1 MTTVTGNQPSTEMP
15 TMKHTKLA
23 KPPSKD
29 QWHQEKPIRLAIV
42 DSTSILKKAL
52 ISPFLLPFGKHVL
65 SAKQC
70 V

>member
-1 MTTVTGNQPSTEMP
+1 MP

-52 ISPFLLPFGKHVL
+52 ISPFLLPFILEDFLGKHVL
-65 SAKQC
+65 SAKQY